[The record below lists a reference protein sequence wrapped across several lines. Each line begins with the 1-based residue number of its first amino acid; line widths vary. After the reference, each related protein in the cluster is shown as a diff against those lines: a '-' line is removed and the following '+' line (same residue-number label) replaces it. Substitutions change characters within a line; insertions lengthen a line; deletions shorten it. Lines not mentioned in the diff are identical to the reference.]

1 MPDVVAA
8 PLLSPG
14 ARHLVGECGAGWLDE
29 TGAAE
34 ISDGLLLISRSGTV
48 PPRRTGDPQWRPATL
63 AVCEALLTGCPA
75 TATAVTGRTGL
86 AASTVVG
93 ALKFLDRSGF
103 LSASAARGRLSGRYV
118 SDAEGLLDAYA
129 SAAGQLRSAIALRVG
144 AIWRDPLSGAVSAG
158 ERWGDSGISWA
169 VTSALAADVL
179 APMLAEPAPLEVY
192 VGGRTLGDLR
202 KSAEIAGLRE
212 MEGGRILLRPF
223 PTLAGQMLREEI
235 KPGLISALWPRVYA
249 DLRIVGVRGED
260 AAEHL
265 REEMSRARDRATAIT
280 SGAEGR

>member
-1 MPDVVAA
+1 MA
-8 PLLSPG
+8 G
-14 ARHLVGECGAGWLDE
+14 QRGTGWLDE

-34 ISDGLLLISRSGTV
+34 ISDGLLLISRSGTA
-48 PPRRTGDPQWRPATL
+48 PPRRAGDPEWRPATL

-93 ALKFLDRSGF
+93 ALRFLDRSGF

-118 SDAEGLLDAYA
+118 GDAEGLLDAYA
-129 SAAGQLRSAIALRVG
+129 SASGRLRSATALRVG
-144 AIWRDPLSGAVSAG
+144 AIWRDPLLEAVSAG
-158 ERWGDSGISWA
+158 ERWGGSGIPWA

-179 APMLAEPAPLEVY
+179 APVLAEPAPLELY
-192 VGGRTLGDLR
+192 VGGRTIGDLR

-223 PTLAGQMLREEI
+223 PTPAGQMMAEEI
-235 KPGLISALWPRVYA
+235 KPGLFSVLWPRAYA

-265 REEMSRARDRATAIT
+265 REEMSRARDRATAIDG
-280 SGAEGR
+280 GAEGR